1 MTCPTPVRAQVLARL
16 EQLGADES
24 VLRPV
29 REYHE
34 LEAAQESIA
43 LGDALPI
50 GLRLRRKNRGQP
62 QRIRRAASVPGCS
75 RRGMELCRFHGE
87 ASSRI
92 PEAPKGAK
100 VHSLAA

>member
-1 MTCPTPVRAQVLARL
+1 MDRRPAHPAIRARPRDRRRDLRPLSALALLGRPRRDLPDSLRDQVLARL
-16 EQLGADES
+16 EQLGADET

-50 GLRLRRKNRGQP
+50 GLRLRED
-62 QRIRRAASVPGCS
+62 SD
-75 RRGMELCRFHGE
+75 
-87 ASSRI
+87 
-92 PEAPKGAK
+92 
-100 VHSLAA
+100 